1 MKTARS
7 IEVIEALTNDARNDA
22 QRVLYA
28 LLTGTKLRRPAARSA
43 WQSRGSSENPR
54 GTLKEATEV
63 NHEEFAERA
72 GRRLE
77 AVADRLEGDAG
88 RLGIDG
94 EALKTKARAQELRVG
109 ALLVRDEAV
118 AVAREEREAP
128 TLMIA
133 ENLSLE
139 AQG

>member
-1 MKTARS
+1 VT
-7 IEVIEALTNDARNDA
+7 
-22 QRVLYA
+22 
-28 LLTGTKLRRPAARSA
+28 
-43 WQSRGSSENPR
+43 
-54 GTLKEATEV
+54 
-63 NHEEFAERA
+63 HEPFAEGA

-77 AVADRLEGDAG
+77 AVAAPLEGESK

-94 EALKTKARAQELRVG
+94 EASKTKARAQEMRVA
-109 ALLVRDEAV
+109 ALLVGDEAV

-128 TLMIA
+128 TQMIA

>member
-1 MKTARS
+1 VKHERF
-7 IEVIEALTNDARNDA
+7 A
-22 QRVLYA
+22 Q
-28 LLTGTKLRRPAARSA
+28 
-43 WQSRGSSENPR
+43 
-54 GTLKEATEV
+54 
-63 NHEEFAERA
+63 RA

-77 AVADRLEGDAG
+77 AVADRLEGEAG

-94 EALKTKARAQELRVG
+94 EASKTKARAQELRVA

-118 AVAREEREAP
+118 ADAREERETP
-128 TLMIA
+128 TQMIA